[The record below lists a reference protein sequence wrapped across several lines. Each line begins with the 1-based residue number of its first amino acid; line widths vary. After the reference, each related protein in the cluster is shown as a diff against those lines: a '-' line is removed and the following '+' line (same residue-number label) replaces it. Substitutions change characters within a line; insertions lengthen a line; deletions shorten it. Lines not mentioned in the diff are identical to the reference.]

1 MSGTPRLLFVDDELA
16 VQRAFARSL
25 QGLDLI
31 VECVNGVTDAI
42 AAMRTREYSVVVTDM
57 TMTDGSGLDVLNA
70 MSVHLPTA
78 ARLVLSGD
86 IDVVQV
92 LSGTPV
98 DVILNKPWD
107 VNRLRRVV
115 ADAVA
120 LAASRAKA
128 P

>member
-70 MSVHLPTA
+70 MSVHLPKA